1 MKMKMKQ
8 LLKLFAVSMLAVTSL
23 TGCGNQKNEDV
34 KEVAIIQYVEHT
46 SLDTI
51 KKAFDDEMAELGYKE
66 GENIHYTFKNAQG
79 DMNTAPSIIQG
90 FQSDKKDCVV
100 AIATPVAQSAAVMA
114 KDTPVIFAAVT
125 DPVSAGL
132 TSSLEKPDQNI
143 TGTSD
148 EIQVEQILEKALEVN
163 PNMKTLG
170 VLYNKGEVNS
180 VTNINKAK
188 AFCKQHNI
196 NVVEGTVTG
205 VNEVQSAIDVLTS
218 KCDAVFAPNDNMI
231 ASAMDIV
238 GPTCM
243 KTKVPLYVGADSMVQ
258 DGGFLSVGINYE
270 ELGRETARMVD
281 QVLKGKDVKDIP
293 VKVFKDNLSIY
304 VNQKVF
310 NELQISLPESITND
324 KSYVEM

>member
-1 MKMKMKQ
+1 MKMKQ
-8 LLKLFAVSMLAVTSL
+8 LLKLLAVSALAVTSL
-23 TGCGNQKNEDV
+23 TGCGSETSDEI

-90 FQSDKKDCVV
+90 FQGEKKDCVV

-125 DPVSAGL
+125 DPIAAGL

-163 PNMKTLG
+163 PDMKTLG

-188 AFCKQHNI
+188 AFCAEHGI
-196 NVVEGTVTG
+196 TVVEGTVTG
-205 VNEVQSAIDVLTS
+205 VNEVQSATDVLTS
-218 KCDAVFAPNDNMI
+218 KCDAIFAPNDNMI

-238 GPTCM
+238 GPTCA
-243 KTKVPLYVGADSMVQ
+243 KAKIPLYVGADSMVQ
-258 DGGFLSVGINYE
+258 DGGFLSVGIDYE

-281 QVLKGKDVKDIP
+281 QVLKGEDVKNIP
-293 VKVFKDNLSIY
+293 VKVFKDDLSIY
-304 VNQKVF
+304 VNKDVL
-310 NELQISLPESITND
+310 NDLGISLPENIIND
-324 KSYVEM
+324 KSYVEV

>member
-1 MKMKMKQ
+1 MKTKRLFQ
-8 LLKLFAVSMLAVTSL
+8 LFAMSALAMTSL
-23 TGCGNQKNEDV
+23 TGCGSQTNEDI

-79 DMNTAPSIIQG
+79 DMNTAPSIIQS
-90 FQSDKKDCVV
+90 FQAEKKDCVV

-125 DPVSAGL
+125 DPVAAGL

-163 PNMKTLG
+163 PDMKTLG

-180 VTNINKAK
+180 VTNIKKAK
-188 AFCKQHNI
+188 AFCDEHGIQ
-196 NVVEGTVTG
+196 VVEGTVTG
-205 VNEVQSAIDVLTS
+205 VNEVQSATDVLTS

-238 GPTCM
+238 GPTCA
-243 KTKVPLYVGADSMVQ
+243 KAKIPLYVGADSMVQ
-258 DGGFLSVGINYE
+258 DGGFLSVGIDYE

-281 QVLKGKDVKDIP
+281 QVLKGEDVKNIP
-293 VKVFKDNLSIY
+293 VKVFKDDLSIY
-304 VNQKVF
+304 VNQNVLKDLGL
-310 NELQISLPESITND
+310 NLPESITKD
-324 KSYVEM
+324 KSYIEV